1 MQAAGNPLKCMLPWR
16 LAPASMTTRNRRNF
30 RVTLMALCCLLL
42 AQWSL
47 LSHACTAAQRAAD
60 RVAGVAL
67 VAEVAA
73 HADCHGA
80 AGAMPDDD
88 PASSTLCMKHCA
100 DENSVGNGF
109 GLAVNPAV
117 APPLVLELPVVATP
131 LPQHWAQAPAHD
143 AASAP
148 PLPILYCVSLT

>member
-1 MQAAGNPLKCMLPWR
+1 M
-16 LAPASMTTRNRRNF
+16 STRNRRNF

-47 LSHACTAAQRAAD
+47 LSHACTALQRAAH
-60 RVAGVAL
+60 RVAAIEL
-67 VAEVAA
+67 AAEVAS

-80 AGAMPDDD
+80 TEAMPADD

-109 GLAVNPAV
+109 GLVVNPAA
-117 APPLVLELPVVATP
+117 APPMVLQLPVVATP
-131 LPQHWAQAPAHD
+131 LPQHWEQAPAHD
-143 AASAP
+143 AARAP

>member
-1 MQAAGNPLKCMLPWR
+1 M
-16 LAPASMTTRNRRNF
+16 STRNRRNF

-47 LSHACTAAQRAAD
+47 LSHACTAMQRAAD
-60 RVAGVAL
+60 RVAAIEL
-67 VAEVAA
+67 AA
-73 HADCHGA
+73 GAASHADCHG
-80 AGAMPDDD
+80 GTEAMPADG

-109 GLAVNPAV
+109 FGLVVNPAA
-117 APPLVLELPVVATP
+117 APPMVLQLPVVATP
-131 LPQHWAQAPAHD
+131 LPEHWQQAPAHD
-143 AASAP
+143 AARAP

>member
-1 MQAAGNPLKCMLPWR
+1 
-16 LAPASMTTRNRRNF
+16 MTTRNRRNF
-30 RVTLMALCCLLL
+30 RVTLMAICCLLL

-47 LSHACTAAQRAAD
+47 LSHACTAIQRAAD
-60 RVAGVAL
+60 RIAQVELA
-67 VAEVAA
+67 AEVAA

-80 AGAMPDDD
+80 AMPMPDDD

-100 DENSVGNGF
+100 DENSVGSGF
-109 GLAVNPAV
+109 GLVVNPAA
-117 APPLVLELPVVATP
+117 APPLVLELPEVAARLP
-131 LPQHWAQAPAHD
+131 LHWAQAPAHD